1 MLFFHPRAQ
10 WKHPNTAIPPLI
22 SVITPAARR
31 RTPDATPGLA
41 SEMTAG
47 KMLGTDLPFSP
58 QLSAVWAT
66 AAQKFVR
73 RRRLRFWRPFPE
85 LYLDHAGCGG
95 RRLALK
101 VPASEFKSVNTC
113 SSVVNALGYPAV
125 ALAIAGEGT
134 PILVLWMAVPPIVAL
149 ELMKHSPQLTSK
161 AQTISQVLKLVAS
174 GLVLLGRRTQYCR
187 LIIWRPFRWRD
198 LGDRVAMERRLR

>member
-58 QLSAVWAT
+58 QLSAVWAP
-66 AAQKFVR
+66 
-73 RRRLRFWRPFPE
+73 RPKSSRGA
-85 LYLDHAGCGG
+85 AGCDFGGHSPSYTSTTLDAGG